1 MIGICVKVCSKLCRH
16 REERKK
22 GGKRR
27 QDRTDVYRAGV
38 GEEGA
43 RKDQGVEGERKEG
56 GEGGGC
62 YKASRSSSIG
72 MCEL

>member
-1 MIGICVKVCSKLCRH
+1 M
-16 REERKK
+16 
-22 GGKRR
+22 
-27 QDRTDVYRAGV
+27 YRAGV